1 MAALAKDRSLA
12 KAEKQLPATPEAKEE
27 PSQRKPA
34 DRDASEK
41 ASAGQPRSSWRRSL
55 RRRPWL
61 VAAVS
66 IGFLGAVIAG
76 ILWWLHARQYETT
89 DEPKYLMAAGLAL
102 IAIGMWHSTSLE
114 QGASF
119 GYFAW
124 MRIFQVIGLPFLFV
138 PISAVAYSGL
148 RPESTGQA
156 SSLINVARNLG
167 GSIGVSVANTELAQ
181 RSRFHQSR
189 LVEATIPSSVNYQ
202 HTLERLTEFFVGQ
215 GSSLATAQRQ
225 AVGWIGQT
233 IAGQSTL
240 LSYIDVFWGC
250 SMFALLMVP
259 LALALKS
266 VNPSQAAA
274 TSH

>member
-41 ASAGQPRSSWRRSL
+41 ASVRQPRSSWRRTL

-61 VAAVS
+61 VAAVA
-66 IGFLGAVIAG
+66 IGILAAVIAG
-76 ILWWLHARQYETT
+76 IVWWLHARQYETT
-89 DEPKYLMAAGLAL
+89 DEPRYLMAAGLAL

-148 RPESTGQA
+148 RPESTGHA

-181 RSRFHQSR
+181 RSQFHQSR

-240 LSYIDVFWGC
+240 LYCPTSTC
-250 SMFALLMVP
+250 SGAVRC
-259 LALALKS
+259 S
-266 VNPSQAAA
+266 RC
-274 TSH
+274 